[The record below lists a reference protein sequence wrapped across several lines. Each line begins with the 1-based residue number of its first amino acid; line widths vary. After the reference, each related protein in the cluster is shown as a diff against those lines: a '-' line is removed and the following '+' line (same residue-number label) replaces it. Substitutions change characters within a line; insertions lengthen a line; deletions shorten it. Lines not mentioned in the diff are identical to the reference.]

1 MVVPPLLLPSQH
13 SQPFLTMDAPL
24 DRARLFTRVTLWQPS
39 LNVGLILA
47 IIQVGSMVSDLAR
60 LDVHS
65 QCKSLRRCGSRGEA
79 TEGLTR
85 CLDLK
90 QMWKNTH
97 NRTTGPPPSPRHI
110 TEPDCDLIWMV
121 AHTCA
126 SDNPFAVFAE
136 VIIHWIPK
144 PCPLVH
150 DRHDL
155 PHNPRH
161 LSISYPLP

>member
-1 MVVPPLLLPSQH
+1 MDPNYSTANHYNPNRQRGSAAPPLMVVPPLLLPSQH

-90 QMWKNTH
+90 QKVKIHTIGLLAH
-97 NRTTGPPPSPRHI
+97 PLLRGTLRSRT
-110 TEPDCDLIWMV
+110 
-121 AHTCA
+121 
-126 SDNPFAVFAE
+126 
-136 VIIHWIPK
+136 VI
-144 PCPLVH
+144 
-150 DRHDL
+150 
-155 PHNPRH
+155 
-161 LSISYPLP
+161 